1 MSSTSDGIEDGDL
14 LQKRDYRDLARG
26 GLITFT
32 GKIGRASRGA
42 FLWIITFFMG
52 LDVQGYYSLAWG
64 IVSTL
69 NRIAQFGME
78 RSIVRFAVRARE
90 NVLYPVERVV
100 VTGVCIVSISATLV
114 SVGVFFSSELIAEFY
129 NKPIAEALRIL
140 SFTAPFLAICWVF
153 LGAIRSLRIVV
164 YDVYIHSVA
173 GPLLLLIGGVCIG
186 LGGGGLRA
194 VSYVQVAMAVGI
206 FGLSAF
212 FFSRLFS
219 FYECWRQLGKHKPS
233 KDLTY
238 FSLPVAGGNLLHGIL
253 TQLDVLMLGF
263 FVSAEMVGIYALAR
277 RIASLMLKASQA
289 FDPIFSSIVSELTVK
304 KQYAE
309 LNDRFRV
316 LFRWILIINLPI
328 FFALLTI
335 GDVILAFIGGGA
347 MNALPI
353 YQIERGVT
361 VLLTLCVCMMIQGLF
376 ALTDPLLTM
385 AGKPFLNFF
394 NNIFWL
400 FSNFVIN
407 VILIEYFALGIVGA
421 AFGALSSAILVNGLR
436 AFQVYYIFTVSP
448 LGLEQIKPG
457 FAAILAGLITL
468 SIRQFLIGDVI
479 TALVSLLVFFISYL
493 FFLNAMGLES
503 EDKQLLQRFF
513 RWVREWRRV

>member
-1 MSSTSDGIEDGDL
+1 MQSNSDGIEDGDL

-26 GLITFT
+26 GLITFA
-32 GKIGRASRGA
+32 GKLGRASRGA

-52 LDVQGYYSLAWG
+52 LDVQGYYSLSWG

-90 NVLYPVERVV
+90 NGLYPIERVV
-100 VTGVCIVSISATLV
+100 VAGLCIVSISATAVLA
-114 SVGVFFSSELIAEFY
+114 GVFLSSDLIADFY

-140 SFTAPFLAICWVF
+140 SFTAPFLAMCWVF
-153 LGAIRSLRIVV
+153 LGAIRSQRIVI
-164 YDVYIHSVA
+164 YDVYVLSVA

-186 LGGGGLRA
+186 IGGGGLGA
-194 VSYVQVAMAVGI
+194 VSYVQLAMSIGI

-212 FFSRLFS
+212 LFSRLFS
-219 FYECWRQLGKHKPS
+219 FYECWRQIGQSKPS
-233 KDLTY
+233 KDLAY
-238 FSLPVAGGNLLHGIL
+238 FSLPVTGGNLLHGIL

-289 FDPIFSSIVSELTVK
+289 FDPIFSSIVSELAVK
-304 KQYAE
+304 KQFVE

-328 FFALLTI
+328 FFALLTV

-385 AGKPFLNFF
+385 AGKPYLNFF

-400 FSNFVIN
+400 FSNFVMN

-421 AFGALSSAILVNGLR
+421 AVGALFSTILVNGLR
-436 AFQVYYIFTVSP
+436 TCQVYYTFGVSP
-448 LGLEQIKPG
+448 FGIEQIKPI
-457 FAAILAGLITL
+457 FSAILAGSITWL
-468 SIRQFLIGDVI
+468 IRQFLIGDMV
-479 TALVSLLVFFISYL
+479 TAFFSLIIFSIVYL
-493 FFLNAMGLES
+493 LSLNALGLEN
-503 EDKQLLQRFF
+503 EDKQLLKKFF
-513 RWVREWRRV
+513 SWVRDWRRT